1 MTKINYKCEIKLD
14 ACINVRM
21 TSIERDELRSAAKAA
36 DLTMSEVAR
45 RRMVGRYQP
54 PDQTQLAFV
63 RELRAIGLHL
73 QMHAG
78 DDASAA
84 LETVR
89 QLITS
94 IGERMQ

>member
-1 MTKINYKCEIKLD
+1 MTKINYKCDITLD
-14 ACINVRM
+14 ACINVRI

-54 PDQTQLAFV
+54 ADQTQLAIV
-63 RELRAIGLHL
+63 RELRAIGLRL

-89 QLITS
+89 QLITG